1 MRAYLYISPKQ
12 RGKKWPKAHWF
23 FDDNPSA
30 RRIMS
35 ACGFEVNRTKLDG
48 SPTAS
53 YYVKERAIREGW
65 CEKCRKWMMKNSE
78 ALLAHQRLMGC
89 T

>member
-30 RRIMS
+30 WCIMS
-35 ACGFEVNRTKLDG
+35 ACGFEVNRAKLDG
-48 SPTAS
+48 SPGAS
-53 YYVKERAIREGW
+53 YFVNKTALKVGW
-65 CEKCRKWMMKNSE
+65 CVKCRKWMRKNSE
-78 ALLAHQRLMGC
+78 ALLAHQRLMEA
-89 T
+89 